1 MHEWGYECE
10 RKEGRQRHWGLKYVV
25 LVVRLNVVFISIRID
40 VFYFS
45 TGNYT
50 SAPKLRVLF
59 KALLCSVGQSVFLG
73 GLVP

>member
-1 MHEWGYECE
+1 MHGWGDESGT
-10 RKEGRQRHWGLKYVV
+10 KGGRHRHPGLKYVM
-25 LVVRLNVVFISIRID
+25 LVVHLNVVLISIRID

-50 SAPKLRVLF
+50 SAPKLRVVF
-59 KALLCSVGQSVFLG
+59 KASLCGVFLG